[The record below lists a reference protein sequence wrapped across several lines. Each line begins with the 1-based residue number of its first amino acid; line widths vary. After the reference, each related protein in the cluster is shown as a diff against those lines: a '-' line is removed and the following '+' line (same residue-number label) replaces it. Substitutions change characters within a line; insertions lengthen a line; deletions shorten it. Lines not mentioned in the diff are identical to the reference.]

1 MDPLYLTPE
10 DMTELYD
17 KVLSN
22 LRIEIRPHY
31 ENWCKTIQYKD
42 VIEIEV
48 YDTQTLCELAKEL
61 NKLNQERI
69 KAKKKKIILRAAA
82 GCIQQNKDRFKN
94 FSNLESDT
102 QYQTSFSVS
111 PCVQAHIILHLIGK
125 EFDKIEVNGVMVTV
139 GPNVQIGQLEATLYK
154 NRPGLSLP
162 VAPLIPWVTLVGL
175 AANAGHGTG
184 LNQPAITGLIE
195 SITMVKANGELKTIN
210 KTDDD
215 FNTINGA
222 HLGLFG
228 LVTQVTIKCIPAY
241 KLKATT
247 YAWSLNE
254 FFTQV
259 KDKNLYENNEYVS
272 VMYIPTYHKR
282 KQEREFINVHVMV
295 AKQVS
300 IQTDDLN
307 WSENEQ
313 LHEDKHQLS
322 QMNVHNI
329 LSKLHI
335 PDFLRDVSLLIPYAM
350 RLIASTQVGV
360 LNSSPSIKIGPSY
373 QIAHYQRQFPREL
386 DDIDFLFPVKQPKEM
401 LKAVQMEAYQPDEY
415 IAAIDIVTDPKSIYY
430 QLSPKEREE
439 GKPNKFKEDIQEYF
453 MDPNNKFYAKPH
465 WGKTL
470 PFNTNYAEL
479 YGNDFKKFIH
489 VAENWYKNVGC
500 TFYTSPFMN
509 PFFEQIFGIVTQP
522 IREVKSMN
530 MIRTIEHTFPIN
542 ETKPVTDEEVKQ
554 LQEYMIERTARL
566 DENFQFVAHH
576 DLPYISLY
584 SRAGDPNE
592 YLIQQREIQNRAE
605 QFFQELRK
613 LVEQTAQKNIDDK
626 TTLN

>member
-401 LKAVQMEAYQPDEY
+401 LKAFDMIINTLENYRSRFYYPVSFAVYIRMFKGTNGGLSTSSHQPDEY

-430 QLSPKEREE
+430 QLLPKEREE

-489 VAENWYKNVGC
+489 VAENC
-500 TFYTSPFMN
+500 
-509 PFFEQIFGIVTQP
+509 
-522 IREVKSMN
+522 
-530 MIRTIEHTFPIN
+530 
-542 ETKPVTDEEVKQ
+542 
-554 LQEYMIERTARL
+554 
-566 DENFQFVAHH
+566 
-576 DLPYISLY
+576 LY